1 MSTSGGRYAGS
12 RGTPEGSGILSG
24 NTLKLVGEETTEL
37 RIEEAEYAAV
47 LAERFCMK
55 IETPEWRKP
64 TCAAG

>member
-1 MSTSGGRYAGS
+1 M
-12 RGTPEGSGILSG
+12 ILTG